1 MTTLTE
7 KIEEGKELLVHFY
20 TTWCGTYSMLKPELK
35 KFKDEYCNCVE
46 IEEVDLDRDTHL
58 LNHFHIKQL
67 PTIILFKK
75 GEEVWRNEGVIGAEE
90 IKTAYQ
96 LHDVCKKFKHKL

>member
-1 MTTLTE
+1 LKTLIQ

-20 TTWCGTYSMLKPELK
+20 TTWCGTCSMQKPELK
-35 KFKDEYCNCVE
+35 KFKDEFCSCVE
-46 IEEVDLDRDTHL
+46 IVEVNMDSDAHL
-58 LNHFHIKQL
+58 LKHFHIKQL

-75 GEEVWRNEGVIGAEE
+75 GEEVWRNEGIIGAEE

-96 LHDVCKKFKHKL
+96 RHDVCHKFNHKL